1 MTAEFES
8 MAELLLV
15 ILTITCIVQG
25 VFVGLLLWYVKKM
38 SESLNVAKAA
48 AAAPLSPAPGPEPAP
63 AMGPGVEEELP
74 AAPVAPA
81 PVVPAAIAPVPVA
94 PAVDILEGSPDIE
107 GSIHRLSE
115 KYDLSDFIITTL
127 DGLVVVSLHSGSS
140 EEAARFSDLY
150 RRKKRPDSPGVTFLP
165 ISHRGEAML
174 GIARS
179 GHPLLPEQ
187 TKGIVEDAR
196 KILHW
201 WL

>member
-15 ILTITCIVQG
+15 ILTITCIVQV
-25 VFVGLLLWYVKKM
+25 VFVGLLLWYVKRM
-38 SESLNVAKAA
+38 AESLSLAKAA
-48 AAAPLSPAPGPEPAP
+48 APAPHGPAPGAEPAP
-63 AMGPGVEEELP
+63 ALGPGMEEEPP
-74 AAPVAPA
+74 AAPVAAA
-81 PVVPAAIAPVPVA
+81 PVVPAPIAPAPVA

-150 RRKKRPDSPGVTFLP
+150 RRKKRPDSPGVTFLE
-165 ISHRGEAML
+165 ISHRGEGML
-174 GIARS
+174 AIARS
-179 GHPLLPEQ
+179 GHPLRPEQ
-187 TKGIVEDAR
+187 MKEIEEDAR